1 MNAKTIVE
9 GYFQVSKNLDLTR
22 TLFPEV
28 PEAKDFKYFYGI
40 YLDDGEVHPVFG
52 YLTNSLK
59 PGETLGLKNDFR
71 KYLSQ
76 HHPTGFSDL
85 LFLLDHH
92 RLEHIHGPIDYD
104 HGQIQKTPVVDDI
117 LKPSKGLILWHYQL
131 EQLFACFYQSQTKAI
146 ELRKAVNQKQAFV
159 FELAETLEFKSGVSL
174 GSILNDRMIFPV
186 TCSPNLKGAITL
198 YSKGGLIMEAKLV
211 VNGVEMKLGHGPLKF
226 IAGTIQ
232 GYVDGEAIN
241 HELAKHPSSN
251 VRKVV
256 AEDYDLE
263 DKTIKLLLKDNC
275 LDVLKTII
283 IHDSTAEIITKKDI
297 ARIISKNDSRLSA
310 DLVEYMGE
318 YKRDFREFIAE
329 KLIDHPD
336 PVVRFM
342 LAESR
347 SAPKKFLKKL
357 TKDPDVDIAKQA
369 RETIDELNSEI

>member
-1 MNAKTIVE
+1 MNSKTIFE
-9 GYFQVSKNLDLTR
+9 GNFQVSKNLDLTR

-28 PEAKDFKYFYGI
+28 SETKDFKYFYGI
-40 YLDDGEVHPVFG
+40 YLDDGEVQPVFG

-241 HELAKHPSSN
+241 HELAKHPSSA

-256 AEDYDLE
+256 ADGEVLE
-263 DKTIKLLLKDNC
+263 DKTVRLLLKDNC
-275 LDVLKTII
+275 IDVLKNIVTN
-283 IHDSTAEIITKKDI
+283 DSAAEIMTKKDI
-297 ARIISKNDSRLSA
+297 AWMISKKDPRLSVK
-310 DLVEYMGE
+310 LVEYMGDYRRE
-318 YKRDFREFIAE
+318 LQEFIAE

-336 PVVRFM
+336 PYVRYS
-342 LAESR
+342 LAETS
-347 SAPKKFLKKL
+347 STPKKFLEKL
-357 TKDPDVDIAKQA
+357 TKDPDVDIAEEA
-369 RETIDELNSEI
+369 RETIDDLNL